1 MSKHALFSA
10 SASERW
16 SNCPGSL
23 AMSQGIPNGS
33 SSSAREGTAGHDLG
47 DRCLRTGADPL
58 DSVGEFILVEGE
70 EIQITDDLAEAVF
83 DYVEYVRGFSGTML
97 SETRINYSE
106 LLGVDT
112 EEGFGT
118 SDAIVLCGTELHVF
132 DLKLGRRYVEPKRNR
147 QMMLYGAGVLKVL
160 LDLGETVDKVALHI
174 VQPRVVERPIP
185 FEMTVD
191 ELNLEIDY
199 LRSRA
204 EVVKEAF
211 FTYTGREDKH
221 WHSLYL
227 VPGEKQCEWCPAA
240 AFCLALRNVA
250 REYVDD
256 DFDVVSLQQTVPGEE
271 IAENLGMLPL
281 LEIFAKATT
290 GEANRRLTLGE
301 KVPGYKLVKGRE
313 GNRRWRDVE
322 AAEEVFADVD
332 GDLIYAPR
340 KLLTPP
346 QMEKALK
353 KNDAKSRIADLVVRN
368 PARPTLAPESDPREP
383 WSEAASADE
392 FAVVE

>member
-23 AMSQGIPNGS
+23 AMSQGIPNSSSGS
-33 SSSAREGTAGHDLG
+33 SREGTAGHDLG

-58 DSVGEFILVEGE
+58 DAIGEVILVEGE
-70 EIQITDDLAEAVF
+70 EIEVTEELAQAVF

-118 SDAIVLCGTELHVF
+118 SDAIVLSGTTLHVF
-132 DLKLGRRYVEPKRNR
+132 DAKFGRRYVDPRLNR
-147 QMMLYGAGVLKVL
+147 QMMLYGGGTLKVL
-160 LDLGETVDKVALHI
+160 LDLGEEVDKVVLHI

-191 ELNLEIDY
+191 ELNFQIDY
-199 LRSRA
+199 LRERA
-204 EVVKEAF
+204 QIVKEAF
-211 FTYTGREDKH
+211 FTFTSREDKH

-240 AFCLALRNVA
+240 AFCPALRNIA
-250 REYVDD
+250 REHIDEEFSVL
-256 DFDVVSLQQTVPGEE
+256 SLQDTVPGDE

-281 LEIFAKATT
+281 LEIFGKAVTA
-290 GEANRRLTLGE
+290 EANRRLTLGQ
-301 KVPGYKLVKGRE
+301 KVGDWKLVKGRE
-313 GNRRWRDVE
+313 GNRRWRDTEAV
-322 AAEEVFADVD
+322 AAEFDDVD
-332 GDLIYAPR
+332 PNLVYGPP

-353 KNDAKSRIADLVVRN
+353 KHDAKSRIADLVVRN
-368 PARPTLAPESDPREP
+368 PARPTLAPGSDPREP
-383 WSEAASADE
+383 WSESASADE
-392 FAVVE
+392 FGVVE